1 MSIYSIDF
9 SCSDNQIHN
18 LEEDD
23 PSLNGNESSSLEKEF
38 NLSKST
44 IENLFLSQ
52 YQLEYIA
59 KYVKDRGIPFR
70 IVSHPEKT
78 NTCYEKAQLL
88 GKCDPLNI
96 IKALYFE
103 CPQDQ
108 KLYVIVIPETGCF
121 VDRTA
126 IPEIFGLS
134 RGVILA
140 KARMLPT
147 NMSYGTCSP
156 FITPDDLLE
165 NGGKVAKVVFDSEA
179 LVNKKHEKSL
189 DDFSFG
195 LDHRLSLQMNY
206 YHCYKMLKA
215 NFGDLVSSDD
225 ILTLSFKEKFI
236 RKSGNIK
243 INYEFKSLN
252 YRTAKFIN
260 SIHGVGDVSVEND
273 YVDELDLPEILTSN
287 RG

>member
-1 MSIYSIDF
+1 MSIYTIDF
-9 SCSDNQIHN
+9 SSSRNQIHN
-18 LEEDD
+18 IEEDD
-23 PSLNGNESSSLEKEF
+23 PSLNGNGSSSLAEEF
-38 NLSKST
+38 KLSRGEMET
-44 IENLFLSQ
+44 LFLSG
-52 YQLEYIA
+52 YQLEYVA
-59 KYVKDRGIPFR
+59 KYVKDRSLPFR

-103 CPQDQ
+103 CSQDQ
-108 KLYVIVIPETGCF
+108 KLYAIVVPETGCF
-121 VDRTA
+121 VDRA
-126 IPEIFGLS
+126 SIPEIFGLS
-134 RGVILA
+134 RNVALA
-140 KARMLPT
+140 KAKMLPT

-156 FITPDDLLE
+156 FITYADLQE
-165 NGGKVAKVVFDSEA
+165 NGGKVAKVIFDSET
-179 LVNKKHEKSL
+179 LVNKKHENSL

-215 NFGDLVSSDD
+215 NFGDLVSADD
-225 ILTLSFKEKFI
+225 VLTLSFKEKFI
-236 RKSGNIK
+236 RKSGKIK

-260 SIHGVGDVSVEND
+260 GIHGVGDVSVEND

-287 RG
+287 

>member
-1 MSIYSIDF
+1 MSIYCLDF
-9 SCSDNQIHN
+9 SCDMEGNHN
-18 LEEDD
+18 IEEDD
-23 PSLNGNESSSLEKEF
+23 PSLNGNGSSSLDSEFSLSRSDIEK
-38 NLSKST
+38 
-44 IENLFLSQ
+44 LFLSR
-52 YQLEYIA
+52 YQLEYIT
-59 KYVKDRGIPFR
+59 KYVKDRSLPFR

-78 NTCYEKAQLL
+78 NTCYEKAQML

-103 CPQDQ
+103 CAQDQ
-108 KLYVIVIPETGCF
+108 RLYVVVVPETGCF
-121 VDRTA
+121 VDRKA

-134 RGVILA
+134 RDVILA
-140 KARMLPT
+140 KARMLPM

-156 FITPDDLLE
+156 FITPDDLIE
-165 NGGKVAKVVFDSEA
+165 NGGKIAKLIFDSET
-179 LVNKKHEKSL
+179 LVSKKHENSL

-195 LDHRLSLQMNY
+195 LDHRLSLQINY

-215 NFGDLVSSDD
+215 KFGDLVSTDD
-225 ILTLSFKEKFI
+225 VLTLSFKEKFI
-236 RKSGNIK
+236 RKSGKIK
-243 INYEFKSLN
+243 INYEFNSLN

-287 RG
+287 